1 MNRPPE
7 EFKRIAENDLL
18 LFATACLQQAGM
30 PGDQA
35 SLLARCLVNS
45 DLRGVRSHGTRALGG
60 YCGALRGR
68 AVNPDPDVRVLK
80 ETDVAIHIDGGGGL
94 GYSPMMMATEAAV
107 RKARAKGVAVGAA
120 CNIGHY
126 GSAGHYVRRAMEEG
140 CTAFSVQG
148 AYPQYYESNEG
159 KRAMYY
165 GNPPLSFGLPSA
177 SEPPVVLDAAT
188 CIMADYWRGP
198 EYEALET
205 LIPAAFFKSMG
216 YTAVASALGGVFVG
230 LADEAC
236 RETKRKY
243 PSARTRGDGLGSWT
257 SASSARRTTSGTAS
271 TRWSAA
277 PARRWFPCRDTTR
290 RPCPEGWR
298 TAWRRTSGGA
308 ASASARR
315 MPNASTSFPG
325 RPGSRSTG
333 CSCRSGV
340 EKTFLQQPEAV

>member
-1 MNRPPE
+1 MNRPPD
-7 EFKRIAENDLL
+7 EFRRIAEKDLL
-18 LFATACLQQAGM
+18 IFATACLQHAGM

-35 SLLARCLVNS
+35 ALLARCLVNS

-60 YCGALRGR
+60 YCGALRRG
-68 AVNPDPDVRVLK
+68 AVNADPEIRVLK

-107 RKARAKGVAVGAA
+107 RKARARGVAVGAA
-120 CNIGHY
+120 RSIGHY

-148 AYPQYYESNEG
+148 SYPQYYESNEG

-177 SEPPVVLDAAT
+177 AEPPVVLDCAT
-188 CIMADYWRGP
+188 CIMADDWRGP

-216 YTAVASALGGVFVG
+216 YTAVASALGGVFAG

-236 RETKRKY
+236 QETRRRY
-243 PSARTRGDGLGSWT
+243 PSARLGGMVWVMDIGLFCPPEDFRHGID
-257 SASSARRTTSGTAS
+257 AMVRLAREQMIPLQGYGETTLPGAVEDRLEKDQRDSGIRIGTED
-271 TRWSAA
+271 AA
-277 PARRWFPCRDTTR
+277 RLD
-290 RPCPEGWR
+290 EL
-298 TAWRRTSGGA
+298 A
-308 ASASARR
+308 A
-315 MPNASTSFPG
+315 G
-325 RPGSRSTG
+325 TG
-333 CSCRSGV
+333 I
-340 EKTFLQQPEAV
+340 AIDWM

>member
-7 EFKRIAENDLL
+7 EFRRIAEKDLL
-18 LFATACLQQAGM
+18 AFATASLQHAGM
-30 PGDQA
+30 PGNQA

-60 YCGALRGR
+60 YCGSLRGG
-68 AVNPDPDVRVLK
+68 AVNTDPEIRVLK
-80 ETDVAIHIDGGGGL
+80 ETDVAIHIDGDGGL
-94 GYSPMMMATEAAV
+94 GYSPMMMATEGAA
-107 RKARAKGVAVGAA
+107 RKARAKGIAVGAA

-148 AYPQYYESNEG
+148 SYPQYYESNEG

-177 SEPPVVLDAAT
+177 SEPPVVLDCAT
-188 CIMADYWRGP
+188 CIMADNWRGP

-236 RETKRKY
+236 QETKRKY
-243 PSARTRGDGLGSWT
+243 PAARLGGMVWVMDIGLFCPPDDFRHGIDEMVRL
-257 SASSARRTTSGTAS
+257 AREQMVPLQGYGETTLPGGIEDRLEKDQRESGI
-271 TRWSAA
+271 RIGPEDAA
-277 PARRWFPCRDTTR
+277 RLDDL
-290 RPCPEGWR
+290 
-298 TAWRRTSGGA
+298 A
-308 ASASARR
+308 AE
-315 MPNASTSFPG
+315 
-325 RPGSRSTG
+325 TG
-333 CSCRSGV
+333 I
-340 EKTFLQQPEAV
+340 AIDWM